1 MKAEEKRLLQFLEGS
16 DKNFIIPVYQRN
28 YDWKK
33 EQCKQL
39 FDDII
44 EIVKS
49 DFRTHFLWTIV
60 AYNDDWYWKEL
71 LIIDW
76 QQRLTTISILL
87 LSIYKILES
96 NELIFEYTN
105 KDKIFDEF
113 LINKWSKDQTK
124 KIRLKPIKDD
134 RNAFEGIFVW
144 DKIENSNITINYD
157 YFVDRIKRQ
166 EISIDNL
173 YKAIENLII
182 VEILLRKWEDD
193 PQLIFE
199 SLNST
204 GLDLSEADKVRNF
217 ILMKQTT
224 EKQEELYNNYWSK
237 IEKNTSYNVSDFIR
251 DYLTLK
257 ERKIP
262 NLSKVYITF
271 KEYTLKNNF
280 IEIDDILKDLLK
292 YSFYYSKIIHSK
304 DENKEISQIL
314 KNINNLEVIVI
325 YPFLLELYNDK
336 ENGII
341 DNFEFLEILKLLE
354 SFVFRRFICDIP
366 TNALNK
372 IFMLLGKEIKNFPDY
387 DENYIEVFKYILLS
401 KTWTQRFPTNE
412 EFEEYLLRKDIYN
425 TQSKNKLHLL
435 ERLEN
440 NNNRESYISNLLE
453 DWTLTIEHIMP
464 QTLNPEW
471 EKELWEN
478 YTEIQNKYLHTLW
491 NITFTWYNSK
501 YSNKSFREKKEM
513 KNWFN
518 ESPLYLNN
526 FIKSCEKWTE
536 IEILERY
543 NILKSKSLKIWNY
556 PETNYEAKKDLS
568 KIFTIEDFEQN
579 SFTWMKIEWFSL
591 MWKNYISDNWADMYE
606 IIIKKLYI
614 SDPLL
619 LKSFINDEKLSYNF
633 YDNNKE
639 WYTCRKIDENLFI
652 HVWNNTDRKIN
663 YLKIIF
669 TKLWIDFNELEFYI
683 K

>member
-44 EIVKS
+44 EIAKS
-49 DFRTHFLWTIV
+49 NFRTHFLWTIV

-87 LSIYKILES
+87 LAIYKVLES
-96 NELIFEYTN
+96 NELKFEYIN
-105 KDKIFDEF
+105 KEKIFDEF
-113 LINKWSKDQTK
+113 LINKYSKDQTK

-134 RNAFEGIFVW
+134 RNAFEGIFAW
-144 DKIENSNITINYD
+144 DKIENSNITINYE
-157 YFVDRIKRQ
+157 YFADRIKRQ
-166 EISIDNL
+166 EISIDDL

-237 IEKNTSYNVSDFIR
+237 IEKNTSYKVSDFIR

-271 KEYTLKNNF
+271 KEYALKNNF
-280 IEIDDILKDLLK
+280 IEIEDILKDLLK
-292 YSFYYSKIIHSK
+292 YTSYYSKIIHSK
-304 DENKEISQIL
+304 DEDKEISKIL
-314 KNINNLEVIVI
+314 KNLNNLEVIVM
-325 YPFLLELYNDK
+325 YPFLLELYDDK
-336 ENGII
+336 ESGII

-354 SFVFRRFICDIP
+354 SFVFRRFICDVP

-387 DENYIEVFKYILLS
+387 KKNYIEIFKYILLS
-401 KTWTQRFPTNE
+401 KTWTQRFPNDE
-412 EFEEYLLRKDIYN
+412 EFEEYLLKKDIYN

-440 NNNRESYISNLLE
+440 NNNKESYVSNLIE
-453 DWTLTIEHIMP
+453 DWTLSIEHIMP
-464 QTLNPEW
+464 QTLTPEW
-471 EKELWEN
+471 EKELWEKYN
-478 YTEIQNKYLHTLW
+478 EIQIKYLHTLW
-491 NITFTWYNSK
+491 NITLTWYNSK
-501 YSNKSFREKKEM
+501 YSNKSFREKKEIE
-513 KNWFN
+513 NWFN
-518 ESPLYLNN
+518 ESPLFLNQYL
-526 FIKSCEKWTE
+526 KSCEKWTE
-536 IEILERY
+536 KEILERY
-543 NILKSKSLKIWNY
+543 KILKAKSLKIWNF
-556 PETNYEAKKDLS
+556 PETNYEIQKDVS
-568 KIFTIEDFEQN
+568 KLFTLEDSEQN
-579 SFTWMKIEWFSL
+579 SFIWMKIEWFSFK
-591 MWKNYISDNWADMYE
+591 WKDYKVNTWAEMYE
-606 IIIKKLYI
+606 IIIKILYDF
-614 SDPLL
+614 DPYSI
-619 LKSFINDEKLSYNF
+619 KSFITDEKLSYNF
-633 YDNNKE
+633 LDNDKWN
-639 WYTCRKIDENLFI
+639 TCRKIDDNI
-652 HVWNNTDRKIN
+652 YVDVWTNTDRKMN
-663 YLKIIF
+663 YLIIIF
-669 TKLWIDFNELEFYI
+669 NKLWIDLNDLEFYI